1 MARVGTILVICGAAS
16 FLYSMVILHID
27 ASPIKSIQPADLMM
41 ACLVGGTFLALAG
54 LVLWHR
60 NSLRGRRA

>member
-1 MARVGTILVICGAAS
+1 MARIGTILLICGAVS
-16 FLYSMVILHID
+16 FLYSLMILHFNV
-27 ASPIKSIQPADLMM
+27 SPIKAVQPADLMM

-60 NSLRGRRA
+60 QSLRQRRA